1 MRDPICAGADAFLVG
16 VIDASA
22 GSCTRP
28 SSGRQRLFEA
38 GTEIPALDLVE
49 SRAFRSGI
57 VLDAL
62 PPARYGLI
70 AGDFGAMAR
79 TASSDPPDPAAHRLS
94 LEEAR
99 RIAVGAQLLDAERP
113 TSLLG
118 VVERLTFLQLDPTA
132 AIAPSADLVAWSRLG
147 DAYDP
152 PSCAGARPRPHALR
166 ARRAWSGRWAT
177 CGLYLADM
185 AVWPR
190 RTTRRAPGSRRNDVV
205 PPRRP
210 RRCSASAGPLLSRDI
225 PDTQRRAVAVLGLDE
240 QPQRHPD
247 ARVPHDARR
256 DRGRRPRGP
265 AAAVGPRRARLSA
278 RHARRAAG
286 RGAPDPQ
293 RAPAARARASPARR
307 RRDADGADPRRATR
321 ASRRSSRA
329 SRARGAW
336 TRRRSAGRSTAG
348 PRCCRRSTG

>member
-28 SSGRQRLFEA
+28 SSGRAAAVRGGHRDPGPGPRREP
-38 GTEIPALDLVE
+38 GVSVRD
-49 SRAFRSGI
+49 RAH
-57 VLDAL
+57 AL
-62 PPARYGLI
+62 PPARYALI

-147 DAYDP
+147 NAYDP
-152 PSCAGARPRPHALR
+152 GELRQALDRDRTLYEHDADGPADFLGDLCRPAHL
-166 ARRAWSGRWAT
+166 G
-177 CGLYLADM
+177 DM

-190 RTTRRAPGSRRNDVV
+190 GETPGAPPGSRAT
-205 PPRRP
+205 RRSAATSS
-210 RRCSASAGPLLSRDI
+210 RCSATPARCP
-225 PDTQRRAVAVLGLDE
+225 RATSPTPTSCRGRPGLDE
-240 QPQRHPD
+240 QPERHPD

-256 DRGRRPRGP
+256 DRGLRPPGP
-265 AAAVGPRRARLSA
+265 AAAVG
-278 RHARRAAG
+278 
-286 RGAPDPQ
+286 
-293 RAPAARARASPARR
+293 
-307 RRDADGADPRRATR
+307 
-321 ASRRSSRA
+321 SR
-329 SRARGAW
+329 
-336 TRRRSAGRSTAG
+336 
-348 PRCCRRSTG
+348 